1 MSEIRATTISD
12 ETGNGPIALTKQSA
26 AKVFAE
32 IGPSGGSLLKSLNV
46 SSLDDDG
53 TGEYGLNFVTSFSSG
68 NYASLGAY
76 TYNYNH
82 SSQNHRVC
90 TIESKS
96 AGSVEVDT
104 GYVNSSGVQLVYDIE
119 SAPTSASVV
128 LFGDL
133 A

>member
-1 MSEIRATTISD
+1 LSEIRATTISD

-32 IGPSGGSLLKSLNV
+32 IGPGGNSLLKSFNV

-53 TGEYGLNFVTSFSSG
+53 TGEYGLNFVTSFSDA
-68 NYASLGAY
+68 NYASCGAY

-104 GYVNSSGVQLVYDIE
+104 GYTNASGVQLVYDIE
-119 SAPTSASVV
+119 STADASVI

>member
-32 IGPSGGSLLKSLNV
+32 IGPGGGSLLKSLNV

-53 TGEYGLNFVTSFSSG
+53 TGEYGLNFVTSFSDA
-68 NYASLGAY
+68 NYASCGAY
-76 TYNYNH
+76 TFNYNH
-82 SSQNHRVC
+82 SSNSHRVC

-104 GYVNSSGVQLVYDIE
+104 GYVNASGVQLVYDIE

>member
-26 AKVFAE
+26 AKVLAE
-32 IGPSGGSLLKSLNV
+32 IGPGGGSLLKSFNV

-53 TGEYGLNFVTSFSSG
+53 TGEYGLNFVTSFSSA
-68 NYASLGAY
+68 NYVSNTSL
-76 TYNYNH
+76 TFNYNH
-82 SSQNHRVC
+82 ATNNHRVC

-104 GYVNSSGVQLVYDIE
+104 GYVNSNGLQPVYDIE
-119 SAPTSASVV
+119 TDANVV

>member
-12 ETGNGPIALTKQSA
+12 ETGNGPITLTKQSA

-32 IGPSGGSLLKSLNV
+32 IGPGGGSLLKSFNV

-53 TGEYGLNFVTSFSSG
+53 TGEYGLNFVTSFSDA
-68 NYASLGAY
+68 NYASCGAY
-76 TYNYNH
+76 TFNYNH
-82 SSQNHRVC
+82 SSNSHRLC

-104 GYVNSSGVQLVYDIE
+104 GYTNTSGVQVVYDIE
-119 SAPTSASVV
+119 TDASVV

>member
-26 AKVFAE
+26 AKVLAE
-32 IGPSGGSLLKSLNV
+32 IGPGGGSLLKSLNV

-53 TGEYGLNFVTSFSSG
+53 TGEYGLNFVTSFSSA
-68 NYASLGAY
+68 NYVSNTSL

-104 GYVNSSGVQLVYDIE
+104 GYTNTSAIQLQYDIE
-119 SAPTSASVV
+119 TDASVV

>member
-26 AKVFAE
+26 AKVFAQ
-32 IGPSGGSLLKSLNV
+32 IGPGGNSLLKSFNV

-53 TGEYGLNFVTSFSSG
+53 TGEYGLNFVTSFSDA
-68 NYASLGAY
+68 NYASCGAY

-104 GYVNSSGVQLVYDIE
+104 GYTNASGVQLVYDIE
-119 SAPTSASVV
+119 STADASVI

>member
-32 IGPSGGSLLKSLNV
+32 IGPGGNSLLKSFNV

-53 TGEYGLNFVTSFSSG
+53 TGEYGLNFVTSFSDA
-68 NYASLGAY
+68 NYASFGAI
-76 TYNYNH
+76 TFDYNH
-82 SSQNHRVC
+82 TGNNHRVC
-90 TIESKS
+90 TMESKS

-104 GYVNSSGVQLVYDIE
+104 GYANASAVQVRYDIDTD
-119 SAPTSASVV
+119 ANVV